1 MSKNV
6 MSHTL
11 KICVLLLC
19 SIRGFAQ
26 IKGDYNWQLGSYSDI
41 STHDNPNSL
50 EIIFKDGV
58 RTINSFYRPV
68 NMGYFNASICNNEGD
83 LLLYSNGCQ
92 IFDKFH
98 NYIEGAY
105 NLSPGI
111 LNDEWCVGIAAGYPN
126 FQGGLFLSFFND
138 SVIILLHQRKKVLSN
153 PSQIVV
159 DSLFYTSV
167 ILNNGHYEVKDKTL
181 PIVGGDLTEGN
192 VEAIRAKKPGAW
204 WVIQGEKNSNR
215 YFSILIDSARVD
227 TFFTQAIG
235 DTTYRGSAAGQAAFS
250 PDGTMYARYNPL
262 DSLSLF
268 SFDRVTGQLS
278 DFRKYH
284 VADSGNIGGLAFS
297 PNSRFLYACS
307 TYDMY
312 QFDLL
317 ADDIQASKVFLGH
330 YDGFLAPFPTTF
342 YHMELGPDCK
352 IYVIPKTGATIMHV
366 INSPDE
372 KGLASNFEQ
381 HGMQFP
387 VGNSI
392 TLPNFPNFRIDFAP
406 PCDPNIST
414 SFYEIPTEYAP
425 LVLSPNPTENYIN
438 IQFGEEWRS
447 IPKVNI
453 FLVDIAGKLILHK
466 DVVNTELQNYLLDVS
481 DLSTGVYLV
490 YFHSASKV
498 YSGKIIKQ

>member
-1 MSKNV
+1 MR
-6 MSHTL
+6 HTL
-11 KICVLLLC
+11 TIFVLLLYSLHC
-19 SIRGFAQ
+19 FAQ
-26 IKGDYNWQLGSYSDI
+26 IRGDYNWQLGSYSDI

-83 LLLYSNGCQ
+83 LLLYTNGCQ
-92 IFDKFH
+92 IYDKFN

-111 LNDEWCVGIAAGYPN
+111 LNDEWCGGIAAGYPI

-138 SVIILLHQRKKVLSN
+138 SVIILLHQRIIVLSN
-153 PSQIVV
+153 PLRIVS

-167 ILNNGHYEVKDKTL
+167 ILNNGHYKVKDKTV

-235 DTTYRGSAAGQAAFS
+235 DTTYRGSSAGQAAFS

-352 IYVIPKTGATIMHV
+352 IYVIPKSGATIMHV

-381 HGMQFP
+381 HGIQLP

-406 PCDPNIST
+406 PCDPTIST
-414 SFYEIPTEYAP
+414 ALKLFSLSYAP
-425 LVLSPNPTENYIN
+425 VDVSPNPAGNNIQ
-438 IQFGEEWRS
+438 IQFGEEWKS
-447 IPKVNI
+447 TAEVQM
-453 FLVDIAGKLILHK
+453 FVFDIAGRLISQKVLKNEELH
-466 DVVNTELQNYLLDVS
+466 NYLLDIS
-481 DLSTGVYLV
+481 SLSTGVYII
-490 YFHSASKV
+490 YFHSANRF
-498 YSGKIIKQ
+498 YSGKITKQL